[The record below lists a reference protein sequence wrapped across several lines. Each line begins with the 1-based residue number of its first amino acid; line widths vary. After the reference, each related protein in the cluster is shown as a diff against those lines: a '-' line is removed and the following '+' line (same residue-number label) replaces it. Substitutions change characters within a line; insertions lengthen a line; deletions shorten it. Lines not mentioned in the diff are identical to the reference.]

1 MRIGLTGPQDV
12 LALLIR
18 RKWWVIFP
26 FVGLSC
32 AVAILTNFLPKIFV
46 SETLI
51 LVRPRDVPEEF
62 VKDLLA
68 GSAEQRLR
76 AIEQTI
82 LSRTNLI
89 QILREF
95 GDQMPD
101 IRPLNLDAR
110 IVALRKQINISFELD
125 KRDGVTLP
133 LTYFRISYQSRDPEL
148 AQKIAEKLTTLFI
161 EQDNR
166 VRETQVFGTTEFLSS
181 ELDKV
186 SEQLKESEG
195 RLKEVKT
202 VRLFELPDQRDSNL
216 RTLDRLAVEKKTN
229 AEALD
234 RFTTIRLNLESQ
246 ISQTP
251 EMVPKT
257 NVVLAPAVVA
267 KNADLEDYR
276 KAQRE
281 YDELIS
287 KYKPTYPD
295 VQSAKARL
303 DKLKEKIPPELLSAT
318 SDTGA
323 APTGNK
329 VPVELEP
336 NPLYQ
341 KLSAQLKEVKTEL
354 EIREKNKG
362 EFESE
367 ILKYSH
373 RVEATPKTEQ
383 DIAEVVRK
391 NDDLKKRYDDLNNK
405 LSQARLAESLE
416 SKSKGSQFVVVDPAN
431 YPLSPAKPDKVMVAL
446 AGAVA
451 CFVISILLAIGVDVS
466 RQRVWTQSQ
475 VEALWGVPVLVD
487 IPEIVT
493 DSDLQ
498 IRGRKRLTNVAS
510 AFAGAAAWSVCL
522 YVMYIKHDFILQHLD
537 PVLQKLVYK

>member
-1 MRIGLTGPQDV
+1 
-12 LALLIR
+12 
-18 RKWWVIFP
+18 
-26 FVGLSC
+26 
-32 AVAILTNFLPKIFV
+32 LPKIFV

-82 LSRTNLI
+82 LSRTNLV

-95 GDQMPD
+95 GDQMLD

-110 IVALRKQINISFELD
+110 IVALRKQINISFELE

-133 LTYFRISYQSRDPEL
+133 LTYFRISYQSRNPEL
-148 AQKIAEKLTTLFI
+148 AQKITEKLTTLFI

-166 VRETQVFGTTEFLSS
+166 VRETQVFGTTEFLSN
-181 ELDKV
+181 ELEKV

-234 RFTTIRLNLESQ
+234 RYTTIRLNLESQ

-251 EMVPKT
+251 EMVPKLT
-257 NVVLAPAVVA
+257 VVLPPAVVA

-276 KAQRE
+276 KAQKE
-281 YDELIS
+281 YDDLIS
-287 KYKPTYPD
+287 KYKPSFPD
-295 VQSAKARL
+295 VQTAKARL
-303 DKLKEKIPPELLSAT
+303 DRLKEKIPPELLSAT
-318 SDTGA
+318 DTA
-323 APTGNK
+323 ATPTGNK
-329 VPVELEP
+329 APAVELEP

-354 EIREKNKG
+354 EIREKNKA
-362 EFESE
+362 EFDSE
-367 ILKYSH
+367 IAKYSH

-383 DIAEVVRK
+383 DIAEVVRQ

-446 AGAVA
+446 AGAAA
-451 CFVISILLAIGVDVS
+451 CFFISVLLAVGVDVS
-466 RQRVWTQSQ
+466 QQRVWTQAQ

-487 IPEIVT
+487 IPEIIT

-498 IRGRKRLTNVAS
+498 IRGRKRLTHVAT
-510 AFAGAAAWSVCL
+510 AFAAAAAWSMCL
-522 YVMYIKHDFILQHLD
+522 YGMYIKHDFILQHLD